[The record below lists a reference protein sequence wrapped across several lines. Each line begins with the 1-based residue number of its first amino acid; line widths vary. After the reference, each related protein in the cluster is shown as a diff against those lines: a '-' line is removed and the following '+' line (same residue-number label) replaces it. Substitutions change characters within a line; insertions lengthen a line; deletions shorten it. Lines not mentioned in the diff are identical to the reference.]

1 MAPVSLV
8 SRFGIAQTCKQ
19 MASPLLALAQE
30 LAEEEQ
36 WGQCIS
42 AIDEAMGAIGREL
55 LRDAEEEEAPSHS
68 EEAPSHSEEDSEGAP
83 CGEGLRATASELEEG
98 SEV

>member
-1 MAPVSLV
+1 MALVSLV
-8 SRFGIAQTCKQ
+8 NLSRFGIAQTCKQ

-42 AIDEAMGAIGREL
+42 AIDEAIAAEPAYFATGSEESGQVFYLQGIAYMEL
-55 LRDAEEEEAPSHS
+55 DQPRDAIRFARVSW
-68 EEAPSHSEEDSEGAP
+68 GIF
-83 CGEGLRATASELEEG
+83 
-98 SEV
+98 